1 MKYLIVIAAIII
13 SLVTNAQSKIGST
26 AQEIYE
32 EFGSEGITYKYTP
45 DGELYIVNYPDSN
58 ITVQYFLNKD
68 SICSSMLISAY
79 TQELTDS
86 IIENYTRKG
95 YLETNNGWLMRDN
108 GVIYTIRY
116 FEDKNVS
123 SSFYWY

>member
-1 MKYLIVIAAIII
+1 MKTFISITACLLSLIV
-13 SLVTNAQSKIGST
+13 NAQARLGST

-45 DGELYIVNYPDSN
+45 DEELYIVNYPDSN
-58 ITVQYFLNKD
+58 ITVQYFLSED
-68 SICSSMLISAY
+68 SICTSMLIVVY
-79 TQELTDS
+79 TKEMTDS
-86 IIENYTRKG
+86 IIGDYTRKG
-95 YLETNNGWLMRDN
+95 YLETNDGWLMRDN

>member
-13 SLVTNAQSKIGST
+13 SLVANAQSKIGST

-32 EFGSEGITYKYTP
+32 EFGLEGITYKYTP

-58 ITVQYFLNKD
+58 ITVQYFLNED
-68 SICSSMLISAY
+68 SICSSMLISVY
-79 TQELTDS
+79 TQEMTDS
-86 IIENYTRKG
+86 IIGNYTRKG
-95 YLETNNGWLMRDN
+95 YLETDNGWLMRDN

-116 FEDKNVS
+116 FEDENFGNL
-123 SSFYWY
+123 FYWY

>member
-32 EFGSEGITYKYTP
+32 ELGLEGITYRYTP
-45 DGELYIVNYPDSN
+45 DGELFIVNYPDSN

-86 IIENYTRKG
+86 IIGNCTRKG

-116 FEDKNVS
+116 FEVKNVS

>member
-1 MKYLIVIAAIII
+1 MKYLLVIAAIII
-13 SLVTNAQSKIGST
+13 SLVANAQSKIGST

-32 EFGSEGITYKYTP
+32 EFGLEGISYKYTP
-45 DGELYIVNYPDSN
+45 DGELFVVNYPDSN
-58 ITVQYFLNKD
+58 TTVQYFLNED
-68 SICSSMLISAY
+68 SICSSMLISVY
-79 TQELTDS
+79 TQEMTDS
-86 IIENYTRKG
+86 IIGDYTLKG

-116 FEDKNVS
+116 FENENFS

>member
-13 SLVTNAQSKIGST
+13 SLVANAQSKIGST

-32 EFGSEGITYKYTP
+32 EFGLEGITYKYTP

-58 ITVQYFLNKD
+58 ITVQYFLNED
-68 SICSSMLISAY
+68 SICSSMLISVY
-79 TQELTDS
+79 TQEMTDS
-86 IIENYTRKG
+86 IIGNYTRKG
-95 YLETNNGWLMRDN
+95 YLETDNGWLMRDN
-108 GVIYTIRY
+108 GVIYTIRH

-123 SSFYWY
+123 NSFYWY

>member
-1 MKYLIVIAAIII
+1 MKYLTVIAAIII
-13 SLVTNAQSKIGST
+13 SLVANAQSKIGST

-32 EFGSEGITYKYTP
+32 EFGSEDITYKYTP

-58 ITVQYFLNKD
+58 ITVQYFLNED
-68 SICSSMLISAY
+68 SICTSMLIGVY
-79 TQELTDS
+79 TKEMTDS
-86 IIENYTRKG
+86 IIGNYTRKG
-95 YLETNNGWLMRDN
+95 YLKTYDGWLMRDN

-116 FEDKNVS
+116 FEDENVG

>member
-32 EFGSEGITYKYTP
+32 EFGLEGITYKYTP
-45 DGELYIVNYPDSN
+45 DGELFIVNYPDSN

-86 IIENYTRKG
+86 IIGNYTRKG
-95 YLETNNGWLMRDN
+95 YLETNNGWFMRDN

-116 FEDKNVS
+116 FEVKNVS

>member
-32 EFGSEGITYKYTP
+32 EFGLEGITYRYTP
-45 DGELYIVNYPDSN
+45 DGELFIVNYPDSN

-86 IIENYTRKG
+86 IIGNYTRKG

-116 FEDKNVS
+116 FEVKNVS

>member
-32 EFGSEGITYKYTP
+32 EFGLEGITYKYTP
-45 DGELYIVNYPDSN
+45 DGELFIVNYPDSN

-86 IIENYTRKG
+86 IIGNYTRKG

-116 FEDKNVS
+116 FEVKNVS

>member
-26 AQEIYE
+26 AQEINE
-32 EFGSEGITYKYTP
+32 EFGLEGITYKYTP
-45 DGELYIVNYPDSN
+45 DGELFIVNYPDSN

-86 IIENYTRKG
+86 IIGNYTRKG

-116 FEDKNVS
+116 FEVKNVS

>member
-1 MKYLIVIAAIII
+1 MKYLIVIAAIVI
-13 SLVTNAQSKIGST
+13 SLVANAQPKIGST

-32 EFGSEGITYKYTP
+32 EFGLEGITYKYTP
-45 DGELYIVNYPDSN
+45 DGELFIVNYPDSN
-58 ITVQYFLNKD
+58 ITVQYFLNED
-68 SICSSMLISAY
+68 SICTSMLISAY

-86 IIENYTRKG
+86 IIGNYSRKG
-95 YLETNNGWLMRDN
+95 YLETDNGWLMRDN

-116 FEDKNVS
+116 FEVENVS

>member
-13 SLVTNAQSKIGST
+13 SLVANAQSKIGST

-32 EFGSEGITYKYTP
+32 EFGFEGISYKYTP
-45 DGELYIVNYPDSN
+45 DGELFIVNYPDSN
-58 ITVQYFLNKD
+58 TTVQYFLNED
-68 SICSSMLISAY
+68 SICSSMLISVY
-79 TQELTDS
+79 TQEMTDS
-86 IIENYTRKG
+86 IIGDYTRKG
-95 YLETNNGWLMRDN
+95 YLETDNGWLMRDN

-116 FEDKNVS
+116 FEVKNVS